1 MGSENFIAFISVSGF
16 FTALLFGILNT
27 NNAEE
32 FLSLIFG
39 ISIFFYLF
47 AHLTVSFFVR
57 FTEQRSD
64 YLMKN
69 DLELIAD
76 RLRKETTEKE
86 AKITKP
92 FNVSSIYNDLD
103 KN

>member
-1 MGSENFIAFISVSGF
+1 
-16 FTALLFGILNT
+16 
-27 NNAEE
+27 
-32 FLSLIFG
+32 
-39 ISIFFYLF
+39 
-47 AHLTVSFFVR
+47 
-57 FTEQRSD
+57 
-64 YLMKN
+64 MKN